1 MSCQDVILSEA
12 KNLLMNNKI
21 IVMSADSAR
30 ELLEKA
36 EELRR
41 NCRFGDAINFYRAAA
56 QAPDASE
63 EIKRKSL
70 ASVELMQEINGFVN
84 VDLMNP

>member
-1 MSCQDVILSEA
+1 MSFQDVILSEA
-12 KNLLMNNKI
+12 KNLLMNNI
-21 IVMSADSAR
+21 IVVMSADTAKA
-30 ELLEKA
+30 LLEKA

-41 NCRFGDAINFYRAAA
+41 NCQFGEAINLYRAAA
-56 QAPDASE
+56 AAPDATE

>member
-1 MSCQDVILSEA
+1 MTAQ
-12 KNLLMNNKI
+12 
-21 IVMSADSAR
+21 
-30 ELLEKA
+30 ELLDKA

-56 QAPDASE
+56 DAPDASE

-84 VDLMNP
+84 TDLMNP

>member
-1 MSCQDVILSEA
+1 MSCQNVILSEA
-12 KNLLMNNKI
+12 KNLLMNNI
-21 IVMSADSAR
+21 IVVMSADTAKA
-30 ELLEKA
+30 LLEKA

-41 NCRFGDAINFYRAAA
+41 NCQFGEAINLYRAAA
-56 QAPDASE
+56 AAPDATE